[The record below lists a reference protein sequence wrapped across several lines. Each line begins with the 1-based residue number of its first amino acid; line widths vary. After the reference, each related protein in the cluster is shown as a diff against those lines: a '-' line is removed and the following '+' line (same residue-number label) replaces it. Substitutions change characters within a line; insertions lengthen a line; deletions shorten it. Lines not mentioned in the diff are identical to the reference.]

1 MKKLFFSVAA
11 LLLTTVLFAQKADM
25 VAKFKTDI
33 IDMGN
38 LEVGNPATVTFEL
51 TNISKTPLIIENA
64 QPTCGCTIGDYTK
77 EPIMPGK
84 TGKITATY
92 NAAAVAPFTK
102 HLNVKFAGIDE
113 LKSITIKGNV
123 LSKEDYA
130 KAKKATPPAKATKG
144 NK

>member
-11 LLLTTVLFAQKADM
+11 LLLTTVLFAQKADL
-25 VAKFKTDI
+25 VAKFKSDV

-51 TNISKTPLIIENA
+51 TNIGKTPLIIENA

-92 NAAAVAPFTK
+92 NSAAVAPFTK

-113 LKSITIKGNV
+113 LKSITIKGVV
-123 LSKEDYA
+123 LSKEDFD
-130 KAKKATPPAKATKG
+130 KVKKTTPPAKAKS
-144 NK
+144 

>member
-11 LLLTTVLFAQKADM
+11 LLLTTVLFAQKADL

-38 LEVGNPATVTFEL
+38 IEVGNATTVTFEL
-51 TNISKTPLIIENA
+51 TNISKAPLIIETA
-64 QPTCGCTIGDYTK
+64 SPTCGCTIGDYTK

-84 TGKITATY
+84 SGKIVATY
-92 NAAAVAPFTK
+92 DAKAVAPFTK

-113 LKSITIKGNV
+113 FKSITIKGVV
-123 LSKEDYA
+123 LSKEDYS
-130 KAKKATPPAKATKG
+130 KVKKVVPPAKG
-144 NK
+144 N

>member
-11 LLLTTVLFAQKADM
+11 LLLTTVLFAQKADL
-25 VAKFKTDI
+25 VAKFKTDV

-38 LEVGNPATVTFEL
+38 LQVGNPSTVTFEL
-51 TNISKTPLIIENA
+51 TNIGKTPLIIENA

-123 LSKEDYA
+123 LSAEDFAKEKSA
-130 KAKKATPPAKATKG
+130 KPPVKSKS
-144 NK
+144 

>member
-11 LLLTTVLFAQKADM
+11 LLLTTVLFAQKADL
-25 VAKFKTDI
+25 VAKFKTDV

-38 LEVGNPATVTFEL
+38 LEVGNPSTVTFEL
-51 TNISKTPLIIENA
+51 TNIGKTPLIIENA

-113 LKSITIKGNV
+113 LKSITIKGVV
-123 LSKEDYA
+123 LTKEDYA
-130 KAKKATPPAKATKG
+130 KVKKTTPPSKG
-144 NK
+144 N

>member
-11 LLLTTVLFAQKADM
+11 LLLTTVLFAQKADL
-25 VAKFKTDI
+25 VAKFKTDV

-38 LEVGNPATVTFEL
+38 LEVGNPSTVTFEL
-51 TNISKTPLIIENA
+51 TNIGKTPLIIENA

-123 LSKEDYA
+123 LSKEDYT
-130 KAKKATPPAKATKG
+130 KAKTAKPPVKSKS
-144 NK
+144 

>member
-11 LLLTTVLFAQKADM
+11 LLLTTVLFAQKADL
-25 VAKFKTDI
+25 VAKFKSDV

-51 TNISKTPLIIENA
+51 TNIGKTPLIIENA

-92 NAAAVAPFTK
+92 NSAAVAPFTK

-113 LKSITIKGNV
+113 LKSITIKGVV
-123 LSKEDYA
+123 LSKEDFD
-130 KAKKATPPAKATKG
+130 KVIS
-144 NK
+144 

>member
-11 LLLTTVLFAQKADM
+11 LLLTTAIFAQKADL
-25 VAKFKTDI
+25 VAKFKTDV

-38 LEVGNPATVTFEL
+38 LQVGNPATAIFTVTN
-51 TNISKTPLIIENA
+51 TGKTPLIIESA
-64 QPTCGCTIGDYTK
+64 QPTCGCTIEDYTK

-84 TGKITATY
+84 TGTIKATY

-113 LKSITIKGNV
+113 LKSITIKGVV
-123 LSKEDYA
+123 LSKEDFD
-130 KAKKATPPAKATKG
+130 KAKSPTPPAKSKS
-144 NK
+144 

>member
-25 VAKFKTDI
+25 VAKFKTDV

-38 LEVGNPATVTFEL
+38 IQVGNATTVTFEL
-51 TNISKTPLIIENA
+51 TNIGKAPLIIENA

-84 TGKITATY
+84 NGKITATY
-92 NAAAVAPFTK
+92 DAMSVAPFTK

-113 LKSITIKGNV
+113 FKTITIKGTV
-123 LSKEDYA
+123 LSKEDFE
-130 KAKKATPPAKATKG
+130 KSKKSTPPVKG
-144 NK
+144 KS

>member
-1 MKKLFFSVAA
+1 MKKVFFSLAA
-11 LLLTTVLFAQKADM
+11 LLLTTVLFAQKADL
-25 VAKFKTDI
+25 VAKFKNEV

-51 TNISKTPLIIENA
+51 TNIGKTPLIIENA

-92 NAAAVAPFTK
+92 NAAAVEHFTK
-102 HLNVKFAGIDE
+102 HLNVKFAGVDE
-113 LKSITIKGNV
+113 MKSITIKGVV
-123 LSKEDYA
+123 LSKEDFA
-130 KAKKATPPAKATKG
+130 KTKKPTPPTKPKG
-144 NK
+144 N